1 MLRLLTAGESHGK
14 ALVSILDGFPAGLK
28 VDLDRVN
35 EELALRQGGFG
46 RSGRQKIET
55 DQVEMLGGL
64 RHGITS
70 GAPLAYTIANRDNQ
84 NWQYVMKVGALSA
97 EETASTEGQ
106 EQFKAKKIDR
116 FRPGHADYAGLIKYA
131 QRDVRDVL
139 ERSSARETASR
150 VAAGALCRELLRA
163 LDVTVTSHVLQIGQA
178 RSKLDLSAFSL
189 QHIEGLC
196 RASEVFCADAAATQA
211 MKEEITQCGLE
222 GDSIGGV
229 VEVLVDNLPV
239 GLGSYTQWDRR
250 LDGLLAGALMS
261 IQAIK
266 AVEIGD
272 GFASAALKGSAVH
285 DAMYPSN
292 NNAPSNNTSAS
303 NESSQANESSPADES
318 SQANEKSL
326 ANEKS
331 AKNAGSPADKNLP
344 DEKDSAADGHWQTT
358 VHKLPVKRLTNHAG
372 GVEGGMTNGERLIVR
387 AYMKPIPTIKRG
399 LPSVGFPAFEAD
411 TAHYERSD
419 VCAVPAASVV
429 ARAMVCLVVANL
441 FTDKFAAD
449 SMTELSASVR
459 AYRDSCQSIPKGKD

>member
-28 VDLDRVN
+28 VDLDAVN
-35 EELALRQGGFG
+35 EELGLRQGGYG

-70 GAPLAYTIANRDNQ
+70 GAPLSYIIANKDSQ
-84 NWQYVMKVGALSA
+84 NWQYVMKVRPLS
-97 EETASTEGQ
+97 EEEAASADGQ

-116 FRPGHADYAGLIKYA
+116 FRPGHADYAGLIKYT

-150 VAAGALCRELLRA
+150 VAAGAFCRELLKA
-163 LDVTVTSHVLQIGQA
+163 LDVSVTSHVLQIGTA
-178 RSKLDLSAFSL
+178 RSSRDLSPLSIGD
-189 QHIEGLC
+189 IEALC
-196 RASEVFCADAAATQA
+196 RASEVYCADEAASEA
-211 MKEEITQCGLE
+211 MKAEIKQCQME

-285 DAMYPSN
+285 DAMYP
-292 NNAPSNNTSAS
+292 AS
-303 NESSQANESSPADES
+303 QKD
-318 SQANEKSL
+318 
-326 ANEKS
+326 
-331 AKNAGSPADKNLP
+331 PADKT
-344 DEKDSAADGHWQTT
+344 AAGENAVPQN
-358 VHKLPVKRLTNHAG
+358 HKLPVKRLTNHAG

-411 TAHYERSD
+411 RAHYERSD

-429 ARAMVCLVVANL
+429 ARAMVCLTVANL

-449 SMTELSASVR
+449 SMAELSNSVR
-459 AYRDSCQSIPKGKD
+459 AYRDSCQSYPKGRD

>member
-35 EELALRQGGFG
+35 EELALRQGGYG

-55 DQVEMLGGL
+55 DQEEMLGGL

-70 GAPLAYTIANRDNQ
+70 GAPLAYTIANKDSQ
-84 NWQYVMKVGALSA
+84 NWQYVMKVRPLSA
-97 EETASTEGQ
+97 EEAASEEGQ
-106 EQFKAKKIDR
+106 AQFEAKKIDR

-150 VAAGALCRELLRA
+150 VAAGAFCRELLQA

-178 RSKLDLSAFSL
+178 RSSLDLNAL
-189 QHIEGLC
+189 TLEQIETLC
-196 RASEVFCADAAATQA
+196 RASEVYCADEAASEA
-211 MKEEITQCGLE
+211 MKAEILECQKE

-229 VEVLVDNLPV
+229 VEVLIDNLPV

-272 GFASAALKGSAVH
+272 GFASAALKGSSVH
-285 DAMYPSN
+285 DAMYPTHEKS
-292 NNAPSNNTSAS
+292 AAHEKSPDRETSA
-303 NESSQANESSPADES
+303 PAKSAADKIS
-318 SQANEKSL
+318 VANEKS
-326 ANEKS
+326 
-331 AKNAGSPADKNLP
+331 SP
-344 DEKDSAADGHWQTT
+344 
-358 VHKLPVKRLTNHAG
+358 
-372 GVEGGMTNGERLIVR
+372 NG
-387 AYMKPIPTIKRG
+387 
-399 LPSVGFPAFEAD
+399 
-411 TAHYERSD
+411 
-419 VCAVPAASVV
+419 
-429 ARAMVCLVVANL
+429 
-441 FTDKFAAD
+441 
-449 SMTELSASVR
+449 
-459 AYRDSCQSIPKGKD
+459 

>member
-28 VDLDRVN
+28 VDLDKVN
-35 EELALRQGGFG
+35 SELALRQGGYG

-64 RHGITS
+64 RLGITS
-70 GAPLAYTIANRDNQ
+70 GAPLAYTIANRDNA
-84 NWQYVMKVGALSA
+84 NWQYVMKVRALSA
-97 EETASTEGQ
+97 DEEGSEESKA
-106 EQFKAKKIDR
+106 QFLAKKIDR

-150 VAAGALCRELLRA
+150 VAAGAFCRELLLA
-163 LDVTVTSHVLQIGQA
+163 LGVSVTSHVVQIGQA
-178 RSKLDLSAFSL
+178 RSERDVSAL
-189 QHIEGLC
+189 PMAEIEKQWQ
-196 RASEVFCADAAATQA
+196 ASEVYCADEAASEA
-211 MKEEITQCGLE
+211 MKQEILSCQKE

-229 VEVLVDNLPV
+229 VEVLVDSLPI

-250 LDGLLAGALMS
+250 LDSLLAGALMS

-272 GFASAALKGSAVH
+272 GFAGAGRRGSDVH
-285 DAMYPSN
+285 DAMYP
-292 NNAPSNNTSAS
+292 
-303 NESSQANESSPADES
+303 NESPNEGG
-318 SQANEKSL
+318 NF
-326 ANEKS
+326 
-331 AKNAGSPADKNLP
+331 
-344 DEKDSAADGHWQTT
+344 
-358 VHKLPVKRLTNHAG
+358 PVKRLTNHAG

-387 AYMKPIPTIKRG
+387 AYMKPIPTIKKG
-399 LPSVGFPAFEAD
+399 LPSVAFPTFEAD
-411 TAHYERSD
+411 RAHYERSD

-429 ARAMVCLVVANL
+429 ARAMVCLTLANL

-449 SMTELSASVR
+449 SMTELIKSVSD
-459 AYRDSCQSIPKGKD
+459 YRKSCQFVSSRQAKGRE

>member
-28 VDLDRVN
+28 VDLDAIN
-35 EELALRQGGFG
+35 QELALRQGGYG

-70 GAPLAYTIANRDNQ
+70 GAPLAYTIANKDNS
-84 NWQYVMKVGALSA
+84 NWQYVMKVRALSA
-97 EETASTEGQ
+97 EEEASDESKA
-106 EQFKAKKIDR
+106 QFLAKKIDR

-150 VAAGALCRELLRA
+150 VAAGAFCRELLKA
-163 LDVTVTSHVLQIGQA
+163 LDVRVTSHVVQIGTA
-178 RSKLDLSAFSL
+178 RSERDLTNLSIDE
-189 QHIEGLC
+189 IEALC
-196 RASEVFCADAAATQA
+196 RSSEVYCADEKASEA
-211 MKEEITQCGLE
+211 MKQEILACQKE

-229 VEVLVDNLPV
+229 VEVLVDNLPI

-250 LDGLLAGALMS
+250 LDSLLAAALMS

-266 AVEIGD
+266 AVEVGD
-272 GFASAALKGSAVH
+272 GFAAASRKGSAVH
-285 DAMYPSN
+285 DAMYPN
-292 NNAPSNNTSAS
+292 V
-303 NESSQANESSPADES
+303 D
-318 SQANEKSL
+318 
-326 ANEKS
+326 
-331 AKNAGSPADKNLP
+331 
-344 DEKDSAADGHWQTT
+344 AAEPGP
-358 VHKLPVKRLTNHAG
+358 PVKRPTNHAG

-387 AYMKPIPTIKRG
+387 AYMKPIPTIKQG
-399 LPSVGFPAFEAD
+399 LPSVGFPNFEAD
-411 TAHYERSD
+411 RAHYERSD

-429 ARAMVCLVVANL
+429 ARAMVCLTVANL

-449 SMTELSASVR
+449 SMAELAKSVSD
-459 AYRDSCQSIPKGKD
+459 YRKSCQFVSSRQPKGRD

>member
-46 RSGRQKIET
+46 RSNRQKIET

-70 GAPLAYTIANRDNQ
+70 GAPLAYTIANKDNQ

-97 EETASTEGQ
+97 DEMSSDAGKEE
-106 EQFKAKKIDR
+106 FKAKKIDR

-139 ERSSARETASR
+139 ERASARETASR
-150 VAAGALCRELLRA
+150 VAAGAFCRELLRA
-163 LDVTVTSHVLQIGQA
+163 LDVTVASHVVQIGQS
-178 RSKLDLSAFSL
+178 RSTFDVSGLSLD
-189 QHIEGLC
+189 QIESKCL
-196 RASEVFCADAAATQA
+196 ASEAFCADEAATSA
-211 MKEEITQCGLE
+211 MKEEITQCGAE

-250 LDGLLAGALMS
+250 LDGLIAGALMS

-285 DAMYPSN
+285 DAMYP
-292 NNAPSNNTSAS
+292 
-303 NESSQANESSPADES
+303 
-318 SQANEKSL
+318 
-326 ANEKS
+326 
-331 AKNAGSPADKNLP
+331 ADKNGSA
-344 DEKDSAADGHWQTT
+344 KDG
-358 VHKLPVKRLTNHAG
+358 KLPVKRLTNHAG

-411 TAHYERSD
+411 RAHYERSD

-429 ARAMVCLVVANL
+429 ARAMVCLTVANL

-449 SMTELSASVR
+449 SMAELSSSVK
-459 AYRDSCQSIPKGKD
+459 AYRDSCQSIPKGRD